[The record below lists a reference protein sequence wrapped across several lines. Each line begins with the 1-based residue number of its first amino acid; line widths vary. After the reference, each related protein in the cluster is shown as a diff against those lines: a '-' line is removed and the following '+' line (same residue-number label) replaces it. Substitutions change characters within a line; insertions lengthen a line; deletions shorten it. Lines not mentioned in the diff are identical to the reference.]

1 MNYYEYC
8 IIGGGQS
15 GIATCKTFSEK
26 SNSIIVLERQN
37 GCNGMFCNIKEKDYF
52 RWSTSSYMS
61 GFSDF
66 PMDTSK
72 SWFSI
77 KEYVSYLNSYKNHF
91 NLERFFNYSSNVTK
105 CTQESNG
112 EWIIDYTKAY
122 NKEKL
127 RCKYLIIC
135 SGLNQVPKYPSIVR
149 NERNIYHTQ
158 EIYYMDKYEW
168 ISRFQ
173 NKRILL
179 IGGSESAFDIGH
191 MLVSIGAKVAFTQK
205 NYIEWFS
212 TGDEPEKNTKRIQ
225 KIENTCLKDTYSI
238 IHTKHPTDTLLSYC
252 EYLLPE
258 PVSALWHE
266 YGRYLLYIRRYFVRF
281 RGILTC
287 SKCIHSN
294 DALCEITNTPNNL
307 FQKMIVKRTEFL
319 LDIHENKVKVIKYPS
334 NISNGRVEYDN
345 KYIDVDT
352 IICAT
357 GYQKSFP
364 FLDRSITDDVFI
376 KKMIPQHTKNI
387 AFIGFARP
395 TMGSIAPLAEMQ
407 SWWVQKHFEG
417 GLQYSLRENYI
428 FRTIN
433 PLNLNNEH
441 IDSLVISCYYLK
453 DLAKD
458 LHIEPNL
465 FKLFFNDY
473 ELFETIYFGSCHPMI
488 YRIHGDKHYQGAR
501 DTLIKTF
508 PKLTDRGINDKLYLY
523 SFLIATLL
531 YYLILF
537 IVVVVIFYIFR
548 RNWKNIYKFI
558 ETKYRTFSK

>member
-1 MNYYEYC
+1 MLHCKYC

-15 GIATCKTFSEK
+15 GIAACKTFSE
-26 SNSIIVLERQN
+26 NTDSIVVLERQN
-37 GCNGMFCNIKEKDYF
+37 ECSGMFCNIKEKDYF

-61 GFSDF
+61 GFSDY

-77 KEYVSYLNSYKNHF
+77 REYISYLDRYKKHF
-91 NLERFFNYSSNVTK
+91 ELERFFNYSCNVTK
-105 CTQESNG
+105 CTQESDE
-112 EWIIDYTKAY
+112 EWIVRFTRNYK
-122 NKEKL
+122 KEEL
-127 RCKYLIIC
+127 RCKYLIVC
-135 SGLNQVPKYPSIVR
+135 SGLNQVPKYPSILHNQNNV
-149 NERNIYHTQ
+149 YHSQ

-168 ISRFQ
+168 NSRFQ

-191 MLVSIGAKVAFTQK
+191 MLVSIGAKVTFAQK

-212 TGDEPEKNTKRIQ
+212 TGDEPLLNTEKVR
-225 KIENTCLKDTYSI
+225 KINEPCFNNIYKAINST
-238 IHTKHPTDTLLSYC
+238 HPTDTLLSYG
-252 EYLLPE
+252 EYSMPE
-258 PVSALWHE
+258 PLSALWHE
-266 YGRYLLYIRRYFVRF
+266 YGRYILYHLIHDTKCN
-281 RGILTC
+281 I
-287 SKCIHSN
+287 CIHSN
-294 DALCEITNTPNNL
+294 DALCEATNTPNNL

-319 LDIHENKVKVIKYPS
+319 LDIHENKVKVIEYPS

-345 KYIDVDT
+345 KHIDVDT
-352 IICAT
+352 IVCAT

-376 KKMIPQHTKNI
+376 KKIIPQNTKNI

-407 SWWVQKHFEG
+407 SWWVQKYFEG
-417 GLQYSLRENYI
+417 CLQYSLRENYI

-458 LHIEPNL
+458 LRIEPNL
-465 FKLFFNDY
+465 LKLFFSDY

-488 YRIHGDKHYQGAR
+488 YRIHGDKQYEGAR
-501 DTLIKTF
+501 DTLIETF
-508 PKLTDRGINDKLYLY
+508 PKLKDRRKDDRNYLYLF
-523 SFLIATLL
+523 FLVTVF
-531 YYLILF
+531 YYLIIL
-537 IVVVVIFYIFR
+537 VVIFVVFYIFR
-548 RNWKNIYKFI
+548 RKWKSIYNIFKQIFI
-558 ETKYRTFSK
+558 D